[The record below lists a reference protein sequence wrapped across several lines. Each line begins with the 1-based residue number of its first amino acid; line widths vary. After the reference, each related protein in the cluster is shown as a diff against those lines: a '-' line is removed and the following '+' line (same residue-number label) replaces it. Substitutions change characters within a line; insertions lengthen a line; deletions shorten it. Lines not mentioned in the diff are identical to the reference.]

1 MILPARMNMND
12 VRLEISKELLE
23 ITLLCNRFNISI
35 FFLRRGEPQ
44 QLIREQIACLYTV
57 YVRIMRIYS
66 L

>member
-1 MILPARMNMND
+1 MND

-57 YVRIMRIYS
+57 YVMDNAH